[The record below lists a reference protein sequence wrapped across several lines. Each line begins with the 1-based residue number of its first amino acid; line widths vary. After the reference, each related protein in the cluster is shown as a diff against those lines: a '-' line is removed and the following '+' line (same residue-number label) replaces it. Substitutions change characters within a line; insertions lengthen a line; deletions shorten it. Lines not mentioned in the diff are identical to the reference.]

1 MSVKKMKGG
10 RAMADNVIAM
20 RGLCKSY
27 KKQKVLHD
35 FSLTV
40 ERGHICGLIGPNGAG
55 KTTIMKILGGLI
67 LQDSGDIEFFGSGN
81 ELDKGRER
89 MSFMI
94 EQPIIANSMTA
105 RDNLEYIRIMRG
117 YPDNRRVDEILELI
131 GLTNTGKKPAEKFSL
146 GMKQRLGI
154 GMALLPKPEIMV
166 LDEPVNG
173 LDPEGI
179 VEVRQLIKR
188 MQDEW
193 GVTVLISSH
202 LLSELSELCTDFS
215 IISHG
220 ELVENLSREELL
232 VKCRGH
238 IALRTDNI
246 DRTAAVLEDKLS
258 VSDYKVVHD
267 EEIHIFEKLGEVAH
281 ISKTLTDSGLVITKL
296 NEEGQNLEDYYLE
309 KAGGRHE

>member
-1 MSVKKMKGG
+1 MVVAMGNSVIT
-10 RAMADNVIAM
+10 V
-20 RGLCKSY
+20 RGLSKSY
-27 KKQKVLHD
+27 KKAEVLHD

-55 KTTIMKILGGLI
+55 KTTIMKILAGLI
-67 LQDSGDIEFFGSGN
+67 MQSKGDMEFFGN
-81 ELDKGRER
+81 ADNLDNARAR

-94 EQPIIANSMTA
+94 EQPIISNRLTA
-105 RDNLEYIRIMRG
+105 RENLEYIRYLRG
-117 YPDNRRVDEILELI
+117 YPDEKRIDEILDLV
-131 GLTNTGKKPAEKFSL
+131 GLKDTEQKKSGRFSL

-179 VEVRQLIKR
+179 VEIRQLIKR
-188 MQDEW
+188 MQEEW

-220 ELVENLSREELL
+220 SLIENLSREELL
-232 VKCRGH
+232 VKCRGR
-238 IALRTDNI
+238 IALRTDDINK
-246 DRTAAVLEDKLS
+246 TTAVLEDKLS
-258 VSDYKVVHD
+258 IRDYKVIPG
-267 EEIHIFEKLGEVAH
+267 EEIHIFERLSEVHH
-281 ISKTLTDSGLVITKL
+281 ISKTVTDAGLVITKL
-296 NEEGQNLEDYYLE
+296 NEEGQSLEDYYLE
-309 KAGGRHE
+309 KVGGSHE

>member
-1 MSVKKMKGG
+1 MTT
-10 RAMADNVIAM
+10 DVIAM
-20 RGLCKSY
+20 QGLCKSF

-55 KTTIMKILGGLI
+55 KTTIMKILAGIKLPEQGTLA
-67 LQDSGDIEFFGSGN
+67 FFGTP
-81 ELDKGRER
+81 EHLDDSRAR

-94 EQPIIANSMTA
+94 EQPIISGSMTA
-105 RDNLEYIRIMRG
+105 RENLEYIRLLRG
-117 YPDNRRVDEILELI
+117 YPDEKRIDEILELV
-131 GLTNTGKKPAEKFSL
+131 GLADTGKKLTQKFSL

-179 VEVRQLIKR
+179 VGVRQLIKR
-188 MQDEW
+188 MQEEW

-202 LLSELSELCTDFS
+202 LLSELSEFCTDFS

-220 ELVENLSREELL
+220 RLIENLSREELL
-232 VKCRGH
+232 VKCRNH
-238 IALRTDNI
+238 IALRTDDINK
-246 DRTAAVLEDKLS
+246 TAAVLENQLQIA
-258 VSDYKVVHD
+258 DYKVMHG
-267 EEIHIFEKLGEVAH
+267 EEIHIFEQLGNIMH
-281 ISKTLTDSGLVITKL
+281 ISKTLTDSGLIITKL

-309 KAGGRHE
+309 KVGEQHE

>member
-1 MSVKKMKGG
+1 MGNSV
-10 RAMADNVIAM
+10 ITM

-27 KKQKVLHD
+27 KKQEVLHD

-55 KTTIMKILGGLI
+55 KTTIMKILAGLFFPTKGE
-67 LQDSGDIEFFGSGN
+67 LELFDSPDN
-81 ELDKGRER
+81 LDDSRAR

-94 EQPIIANSMTA
+94 EQPIISGSMTA
-105 RDNLEYIRIMRG
+105 RQNLEYIRYLRG
-117 YPDNRRVDEILELI
+117 YPDEKRIDEILELV
-131 GLTNTGKKPAEKFSL
+131 GLANTGKKRANKFSL

-188 MQDEW
+188 MQEEW

-220 ELVENLSREELL
+220 ELIENFSREELL
-232 VKCRGH
+232 VKCRNH
-238 IALRTDNI
+238 IALRTDDIN
-246 DRTAAVLEDKLS
+246 RTAAILEEKLS
-258 VSDYKVVHD
+258 IADYKVMHG
-267 EEIHIFEKLGEVAH
+267 EEIHIFEQLDNLLH
-281 ISKTLTDSGLVITKL
+281 ISKTLTDSGLIITKL

>member
-1 MSVKKMKGG
+1 MVNSVMT
-10 RAMADNVIAM
+10 M

-27 KKQKVLHD
+27 KKQEVLHD

-55 KTTIMKILGGLI
+55 KTTIMKILAGLF
-67 LQDSGDIEFFGSGN
+67 LPSKGELEFFGSPDD
-81 ELDKGRER
+81 LDDSRAR

-94 EQPIIANSMTA
+94 EQPIIAGSMSA
-105 RDNLEYIRIMRG
+105 RQNLEYIRYLRG
-117 YPDNRRVDEILELI
+117 YPDDKRIDEILELV
-131 GLTNTGKKPAEKFSL
+131 GLADTGKKYAGKFSL

-179 VEVRQLIKR
+179 VQVRQLIKR
-188 MQDEW
+188 MQEEW

-220 ELVENLSREELL
+220 QLIENLSREELL
-232 VKCRGH
+232 IRCRNH
-238 IALRTDNI
+238 IALRTDDINK
-246 DRTAAVLEDKLS
+246 TAAILEDKLQIA
-258 VSDYKVVHD
+258 DYKVIHG
-267 EEIHIFEKLGEVAH
+267 EEIQIFEKLSELHH
-281 ISKTLTDSGLVITKL
+281 ISKTLTENGLVITRL

-309 KAGGRHE
+309 KVGGRNE

>member
-1 MSVKKMKGG
+1 MGNSV
-10 RAMADNVIAM
+10 ITM

-27 KKQKVLHD
+27 KKQEVLHD
-35 FSLTV
+35 FSLSV

-55 KTTIMKILGGLI
+55 KTTIMKILAGFFFPSRGELE
-67 LQDSGDIEFFGSGN
+67 LFGSPDN
-81 ELDKGRER
+81 LDDSRAR

-94 EQPIIANSMTA
+94 EQPIIAGSMTA
-105 RDNLEYIRIMRG
+105 RQNLEYIRYLRG
-117 YPDNRRVDEILELI
+117 YPDEKRIDEILELV
-131 GLTNTGKKPAEKFSL
+131 GLANTGKKRANKFSL

-188 MQDEW
+188 MQEEW

-220 ELVENLSREELL
+220 KLIENFSREELL
-232 VKCRGH
+232 VKCRNH
-238 IALRTDNI
+238 IALRTDDIN
-246 DRTAAVLEDKLS
+246 RTAAILEEKLS
-258 VSDYKVVHD
+258 IADYKVMHG
-267 EEIHIFEKLGEVAH
+267 EEIHIFEQLDNLLH
-281 ISKTLTDSGLVITKL
+281 ISKTLTDHGLIITKL

-309 KAGGRHE
+309 KAGEQHE

>member
-1 MSVKKMKGG
+1 MVNSVLT
-10 RAMADNVIAM
+10 M
-20 RGLCKSY
+20 RRLCKSY
-27 KKQKVLHD
+27 KKQEVLHD

-55 KTTIMKILGGLI
+55 KTTIMKILAGFFFPTKGELE
-67 LQDSGDIEFFGSGN
+67 LFGSS
-81 ELDKGRER
+81 EDLDDSRAR

-94 EQPIIANSMTA
+94 EQPIISGSMTA
-105 RDNLEYIRIMRG
+105 RENLEYVRFLRG
-117 YPDNRRVDEILELI
+117 YPDEKRIDEILNLV
-131 GLTNTGKKPAEKFSL
+131 GLSDTGKKRAGKFSL

-188 MQDEW
+188 MQEEW

-220 ELVENLSREELL
+220 NLIENLSREELL
-232 VKCRGH
+232 VKCRNH
-238 IALRTDNI
+238 IALRTDDINK
-246 DRTAAVLEDKLS
+246 TAAVLEDKLS
-258 VSDYKVVHD
+258 IHDYKVIHG
-267 EEIHIFEKLGEVAH
+267 EEIQIFEHLGDIH
-281 ISKTLTDSGLVITKL
+281 RISKTLTDHGLVITKL
-296 NEEGQNLEDYYLE
+296 NEEGQYLEDYYLE

>member
-1 MSVKKMKGG
+1 MGNSV
-10 RAMADNVIAM
+10 ITM

-27 KKQKVLHD
+27 KKQEVLHD

-55 KTTIMKILGGLI
+55 KTTIMKILAGLFFPTKGE
-67 LQDSGDIEFFGSGN
+67 LELFGSSEN
-81 ELDKGRER
+81 LDNSRAR

-94 EQPIIANSMTA
+94 EQPIIAGSMTA
-105 RDNLEYIRIMRG
+105 RENLQYIRYLRG
-117 YPDNRRVDEILELI
+117 YPDERRIDEILDI
-131 GLTNTGKKPAEKFSL
+131 VGLASTGKKRANKFSL

-188 MQDEW
+188 MQEEW

-220 ELVENLSREELL
+220 NLIENLSREELL
-232 VKCRGH
+232 VRCRNH
-238 IALRTDNI
+238 IALRTDDINN
-246 DRTAAVLEDKLS
+246 TAAVLEDKLS
-258 VSDYKVVHD
+258 IHDYKVIHG
-267 EEIHIFEKLGEVAH
+267 EEIQIFEQLGDIHH
-281 ISKTLTDSGLVITKL
+281 ISKTLTDNGLVITKL

-309 KAGGRHE
+309 KAGGRNE

>member
-1 MSVKKMKGG
+1 MDNSV
-10 RAMADNVIAM
+10 ITM

-27 KKQKVLHD
+27 KKQEVLHD

-55 KTTIMKILGGLI
+55 KTTIMKILAGFFFPSKGELE
-67 LQDSGDIEFFGSGN
+67 LFGSSEN
-81 ELDKGRER
+81 LDDSRAR

-94 EQPIIANSMTA
+94 EQPIIAGSMTA
-105 RDNLEYIRIMRG
+105 RQNLEYIRYLRG
-117 YPDNRRVDEILELI
+117 YPDEKRIDEILDLV
-131 GLTNTGKKPAEKFSL
+131 GLANTGKKRANKFSL

-188 MQDEW
+188 MQEEW

-215 IISHG
+215 IINHG
-220 ELVENLSREELL
+220 NLIENLSHEELL
-232 VKCRGH
+232 VKCRNH
-238 IALRTDNI
+238 IALRTDDINK
-246 DRTAAVLEDKLS
+246 TAAVLEDKLS
-258 VSDYKVVHD
+258 IHDYKVIHG
-267 EEIHIFEKLGEVAH
+267 EEIHIFEHLGDILH
-281 ISKTLTDSGLVITKL
+281 ISKTLTDSGLVITRL

>member
-1 MSVKKMKGG
+1 MGNSV
-10 RAMADNVIAM
+10 ITM

-27 KKQKVLHD
+27 QKQEVLHD
-35 FSLTV
+35 FSLNV

-55 KTTIMKILGGLI
+55 KTTIMKILAGFFFPSKGELE
-67 LQDSGDIEFFGSGN
+67 LFGSSEN
-81 ELDKGRER
+81 LDDSRAR

-94 EQPIIANSMTA
+94 EQPIISGSMTA
-105 RDNLEYIRIMRG
+105 RENLQYIRYLRG
-117 YPDNRRVDEILELI
+117 YPDENRIDEILELV
-131 GLTNTGKKPAEKFSL
+131 GLANTGKKRAGKFSL

-188 MQDEW
+188 MQEEW

-220 ELVENLSREELL
+220 KLIENFSREELL
-232 VKCRGH
+232 VKCRNH
-238 IALRTDNI
+238 IALRTDDIN
-246 DRTAAVLEDKLS
+246 RTAAILEEKLS
-258 VSDYKVVHD
+258 IADYKVMHG
-267 EEIHIFEKLGEVAH
+267 EEIHIFEQLDNLLH
-281 ISKTLTDSGLVITKL
+281 ISKTLTDHGLIITKL

-309 KAGGRHE
+309 KAGEQHE

>member
-1 MSVKKMKGG
+1 MGNSVMT
-10 RAMADNVIAM
+10 M

-27 KKQKVLHD
+27 KRQEVLHD
-35 FSLTV
+35 FNLTV

-55 KTTIMKILGGLI
+55 KTTIMKILAGLMFQSKGE
-67 LQDSGDIEFFGSGN
+67 LEFFGSSDN
-81 ELDKGRER
+81 LDDSRAR

-94 EQPIIANSMTA
+94 EQPIIAGSMTA
-105 RDNLEYIRIMRG
+105 RDNLQYIRYLRG
-117 YPDNRRVDEILELI
+117 YPDEKRIDEILELV
-131 GLTNTGKKPAEKFSL
+131 GLANTGKKRAKKFSL

-179 VEVRQLIKR
+179 VEVRQLIRR
-188 MQDEW
+188 MQEEW

-220 ELVENLSREELL
+220 KLVENLSREELL

-238 IALRTDNI
+238 IALRTDDINK
-246 DRTAAVLEDKLS
+246 TAAVLEDKLS
-258 VSDYKVVHD
+258 IADYKVIHG
-267 EEIHIFEKLGEVAH
+267 EKIHIFEKLGEIHH
-281 ISKTLTDSGLVITKL
+281 ISKTLADSGLVITRL

-309 KAGGRHE
+309 KVGGRNE